1 MKLNIEELSKQA
13 GIETK
18 LWNMGAASLV
28 YTEGCHGVARSEFEA
43 FARLIVE
50 RCAQECEAV
59 SLQAVTAW
67 KLAYQ
72 PVDQGR
78 EIGADECESA
88 IRQLL
93 ED

>member
-1 MKLNIEELSKQA
+1 MKLNIEELAREA
-13 GIETK
+13 GALPDNSHPAPETK
-18 LWNMGAASLV
+18 HMRAKVDALN
-28 YTEGCHGVARSEFEA
+28 R
-43 FARLIVE
+43 FARIIVG
-50 RCAQECEAV
+50 RCAEECEVV

-78 EIGADECESA
+78 EIGADECEHA
-88 IRQLL
+88 IRNLL

>member
-1 MKLNIEELSKQA
+1 MKLDIEA
-13 GIETK
+13 
-18 LWNMGAASLV
+18 LV
-28 YTEGCHGVARSEFEA
+28 REANNLANVAIVANPATHEGWDRERMRA

-50 RCAQECEAV
+50 RCAAECDEV

-72 PVDQGR
+72 PQDQGR
-78 EIGADECESA
+78 EIGADDCAAA

-93 ED
+93 EDK

>member
-1 MKLNIEELSKQA
+1 MKLDLEALAREA
-13 GIETK
+13 GISI
-18 LWNMGAASLV
+18 LWGTDDNCQAKQ
-28 YTEGCHGVARSEFEA
+28 YYEGWPEQVEA

-50 RCAQECEAV
+50 RCAVECDKV

-72 PVDQGR
+72 PQDQGR
-78 EIGADECESA
+78 EMGADDCAST

-93 ED
+93 EDK